1 MATVP
6 TPFADTVW
14 PDAQSYWVR
23 NARVPLALLT
33 GSHGLTA
40 EDRDNGSAHIDML
53 IERGAI
59 ARIVP
64 AGKALVAAGEALE
77 LHGRQVWPMLIDVHT
92 HLDRAHTVVR
102 SPNVNGTFADAVAAT
117 QADRLRWTHADLL
130 ARMSFGLRCAY
141 AHGVSAIRTHLDSVP
156 EQAERSWRAFA
167 DMRTE
172 WQGRVAL
179 QGVSLVPIDL
189 FRGEWGDKLAALVA
203 KSGGILGAVTRAAS
217 AGAHGAPLE
226 DLDALLDRLFRLAAR
241 HDLDIDLHVDESGDP
256 RAAALPYVARAA
268 IRNGYQGRVT
278 CGHCCSLAVQPEPEA
293 DRTLDLVA
301 EAKIA
306 IVTLPTVNLYLQD
319 RGSGR
324 TPRWRGV
331 TLVHEMRRRGIVVA
345 AAGDNCRDCFY
356 AYGDHDM
363 VDTFRQAV
371 RILHLDHPL
380 AEAPTLVGPAPATI
394 ARLSDHGR
402 IQEGAPARLLVFNAR
417 TLSEVVSRPH
427 ADRIV
432 IDSGRRSSARAPDY
446 SEMWEAATAANPRSA
461 THADAPAAL

>member
-1 MATVP
+1 M
-6 TPFADTVW
+6 TPFADIVW
-14 PDAQSYWVR
+14 PDAASYWIR
-23 NARVPLALLT
+23 DARVPLALLANA
-33 GSHGLTA
+33 HGLA
-40 EDRDNGSAHIDML
+40 PEDRDNGSAPIDLL
-53 IERGAI
+53 IERGRL
-59 ARIVP
+59 ARIAPNGSAP
-64 AGKALVAAGEALE
+64 ADASQAVD
-77 LHGRQVWPMLIDVHT
+77 LHGRQLWPALIDVHT

-102 SPNVNGTFADAVAAT
+102 SPNQNGTFADAVAAT
-117 QADRLRWTHADLL
+117 QADRLLWTHDDLI
-130 ARMSFGLRCAY
+130 ARMSFGIRSAY
-141 AHGVSAIRTHLDSVP
+141 AHGVSAIRTHLDSIP
-156 EQAERSWRAFA
+156 GQAERSWRAFG

-189 FRGEWGDKLAALVA
+189 FRDDWGDTLAALVA
-203 KSGGILGAVTRAAS
+203 KSGGILGAVTRAS
-217 AGAHGAPLE
+217 TSGAHGAPLD
-226 DLDALLDRLFRLAAR
+226 DLDALLDRLFMLAAR

-256 RAAALPYVARAA
+256 RAAALAHVARAA
-268 IRNGYQGRVT
+268 IRNDYRGRVT
-278 CGHCCSLAVQPEPEA
+278 CGHCCSLAVQPEADA

-301 EAKIA
+301 EAKVA

-417 TLSEVVSRPH
+417 TLNEVVSRPQ

-432 IDSGRRSSARAPDY
+432 IDGGRRSSARPPDY
-446 SEMWEAATAANPRSA
+446 SEMWEEAAAPAKPRSD
-461 THADAPAAL
+461 THADAPAS